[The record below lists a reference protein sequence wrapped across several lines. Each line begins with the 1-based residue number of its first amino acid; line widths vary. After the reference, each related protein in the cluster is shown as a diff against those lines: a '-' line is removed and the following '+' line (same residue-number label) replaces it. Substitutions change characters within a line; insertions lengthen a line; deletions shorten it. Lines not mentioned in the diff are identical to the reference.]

1 MSFYKK
7 YTNNSYFFSMLK
19 KAIVTV
25 CSVVFVSIL
34 SRYLGPELKGEYSA
48 FMSYSSIAV
57 IVMQM
62 GFFKLYPSY
71 KRSHLENNCKDIFF
85 SISIYKFLFFLI
97 VLSLYIFLTDVSR
110 IYVVFMLVVLLNML
124 QGECLF
130 LTLIDNIK
138 YQNIIS
144 IVVYALNMIYILML
158 YLIAAPSVIYVF
170 WVLIISDLI
179 TVFLCVKFINYRIIF
194 SLDII
199 HIMRKLIKKSLYPIV
214 AALLVEINYRVDV
227 IFLNM
232 MVDNY
237 YVGLYASGVT
247 VAEMAWMIPDVF
259 KEVLFN
265 KTATSDNPK
274 EVCFSLRISIFIV
287 ISCLLGLIVF
297 GETLIRI
304 FFGDAYIDAYLVTLL
319 IVIGVPFMAMFKV
332 LNPLIQARGEWG
344 YYISML
350 FMAAVSNVVFNIIMI
365 KTWGM
370 YGAAISSIISYAI
383 AGIGLLI
390 YFRKTFDIKYLDCL
404 MIKKDDIK
412 KIYNFI
418 V

>member
-158 YLIAAPSVIYVF
+158 YLITAPSVIYVF